1 MILAD
6 KIAQEVIGGEYFHSL
21 FTKCMEFSFYQTLNI
36 DNPFSYTDKEYRDLL
51 IFADLLSSSSLS
63 EARSYAYQIITYLNA
78 SYREDSYY
86 RIVSKSVYYNL
97 GNFPAVN
104 YLEVEDC
111 NDAKL
116 PFDKAI
122 QIDAKKTLQEVP
134 NAEGIYFTDTQFDL
148 YSSLSESREFSFSGP
163 TSMGKSFIIKAFI
176 RRIIHNRPPENLAI
190 IVPTRALISQFTL
203 EIKKDLGRQLE
214 RNKYKVVTNSNI
226 SDLIIESNTNL
237 ILVLTPER
245 LISYL
250 SQEGNPEIGF
260 LFVDE
265 AHKIAQDDARSIT
278 TYIAIEKTL
287 KKYPTTKLYFSSPN
301 VSNPEV
307 LLKLF
312 RKDEH
317 NNFKTS
323 ETTVAQNL
331 FFSDLN
337 EGKFMYLHGVDFKLI
352 TASIPEHARTVN
364 GFLQAYG
371 KNSNLVYCNSV
382 RRTITY
388 ASEFVNAMQNSVSEI
403 NKSLKKA
410 AKIIGEYIH
419 PDYYLADF
427 IKKGVAYHF
436 GNMPQLIRNL
446 IEDLYKNGDIRYV
459 FCTSTLL
466 EGVNMPT
473 QNLFILDNRKHR
485 SELKS
490 IDFWNLAGRAGR
502 MSQEL
507 QGNIFCVKHNECDWE
522 NNSFFK
528 NRKVELIPT
537 IYNRINHNLKKI
549 ESYIKNN
556 EIKSGTEEEKRI
568 LRYIANII
576 CIDTLEPRSG
586 YQSPVINELIRNNK
600 TKILELAKSK
610 SSEIKAPY
618 SLLDSNESID
628 IIVQDSVY
636 SKILKIHKD
645 GKQIKLPNKVDYE
658 HCKKVLKFFYEIYN
672 WGNSHIQEL
681 KNENSLKYY
690 AFIMNQWING
700 VSLNQI
706 ITGSIKYKE
715 EHKLDIRLTNG
726 NFATFNSKNKEHI
739 NVLIGE
745 IISDIERIIRF
756 HFEKYFNHYF
766 LVLRHILGESNTGEN
781 WAILLE
787 YGTQNRIVIALQNL
801 GLSRYTASIIY
812 EKCLPALAIEEGKLK
827 GFNKIEILKTLKPNS
842 LEYDEV
848 NELL

>member
-63 EARSYAYQIITYLNA
+63 EARSYAYQVITYLNA

-388 ASEFVNAMQNSVSEI
+388 ASEFVNAMQNSVTEI

-812 EKCLPALAIEEGKLK
+812 EKCLPALAIEDGKLK

>member
-36 DNPFSYTDKEYRDLL
+36 DNPFSYTDKEYWDLL

-352 TASIPEHARTVN
+352 TAPIPEHARTVN

-388 ASEFVNAMQNSVSEI
+388 ASEFVNAMQNSVTEI

-812 EKCLPALAIEEGKLK
+812 EKCLPALAIEDGKLK

>member
-352 TASIPEHARTVN
+352 TAPIPEHARTVN

-388 ASEFVNAMQNSVSEI
+388 ASEFVNAMQNSVTEI

-812 EKCLPALAIEEGKLK
+812 EKCLPALAIEDGKLK